1 MKEDAVNWGAP
12 PLHGTNV
19 SYPWVN
25 FQAGATHGGKK
36 EGIIVPSGR
45 ARSPRRPFPAFWP
58 PVFERRGRRSRMP
71 VCQKAEDSVRLFG
84 VFGDFVP
91 FHRSAF
97 QTLVDQL
104 IAFFGM
110 VVDADRFHQTAAC
123 VFPVTGQNVHMLR
136 IQAIRTMVPAA
147 SVGQRLHVNAAKKN
161 DRPAAFAI
169 IIQ

>member
-58 PVFERRGRRSRMP
+58 PLFERRGRRSRMP

-123 VFPVTGQNVHMLR
+123 VFSGHRAKCPHASNTGNSDNGSGSFR
-136 IQAIRTMVPAA
+136 WSAA
-147 SVGQRLHVNAAKKN
+147 SRKCRKEE
-161 DRPAAFAI
+161 
-169 IIQ
+169 